1 MKYALNSVAALVA
14 LASTAAFAAPIAPST
29 TALQTLSGVT
39 FGGSG
44 IPNTAVQVLSLLSL
58 PNADERADVT
68 LGLTAHQRFTGPNLV
83 NNGTSTFEASTG
95 VSANPPSSPADPYA
109 LWNFAFYVGGDDIAN
124 YLFRLYYDFDPAS
137 GTDDGNHG
145 VIEFL
150 GSAVQGGVAQNSFN
164 LGMDFLAVSIPGF
177 ITAPLGSFSPTVE
190 GEYTFALVAEL
201 EQREVGRVA
210 ILVDVNAPRDPGTP
224 IPEPGTLALASLALL
239 GLAGL
244 RRRFS

>member
-1 MKYALNSVAALVA
+1 MKYALNSVAVLVA
-14 LASTAAFAAPIAPST
+14 LASTAAFAAPITPST
-29 TALQTLSGVT
+29 TALQTLSGAT

-44 IPNTAVQVLSLLSL
+44 IPNTAVQVLTLDPTVS
-58 PNADERADVT
+58 DVT
-68 LGLTAHQRFTGPNLV
+68 LGLTAHQRFTGPNLA

-95 VSANPPSSPADPYA
+95 VSANPPSPADPYA
-109 LWNFAFYVGGDDIAN
+109 LWNFAFYVGGADIGN

-137 GTDDGNHG
+137 GTDEANHG

-150 GSAVQGGVAQNSFN
+150 GSSVQGGVAQDSFN
-164 LGMDFLAVSIPGF
+164 LGMNFLATSIPGF

-190 GEYTFALVAEL
+190 GEYTFALTATL
-201 EQREVGRVA
+201 ERVEVGRVA

>member
-14 LASTAAFAAPIAPST
+14 LVSTAAFAAPITPST
-29 TALQTLSGVT
+29 TALQTLSGAT

-44 IPNTAVQVLSLLSL
+44 IPNTAVQVLTLDPTVS
-58 PNADERADVT
+58 DVT

-109 LWNFAFYVGGDDIAN
+109 LWNFAFYVGGADIGN

-137 GTDDGNHG
+137 GTDEANHG

-150 GSAVQGGVAQNSFN
+150 GSAVQGGVAQNSLN
-164 LGMDFLAVSIPGF
+164 LGMDFLAVSVPGF

-190 GEYTFALVAEL
+190 GEYTFALTATL
-201 EQREVGRVA
+201 ERVEVGRVA

>member
-14 LASTAAFAAPIAPST
+14 FASTAAFAAPITPSS
-29 TALQTLSGVT
+29 TALQTLSGAT

-44 IPNTAVQVLSLLSL
+44 IPNTAVQVLAVD
-58 PNADERADVT
+58 PTMADVT
-68 LGLTAHQRFTGPNLV
+68 IGLTAHQRFTGPNLV
-83 NNGTSTFEASTG
+83 NNGTSTFEAATG
-95 VSANPPSSPADPYA
+95 VSASPPSSPADPYA
-109 LWNFAFYVGGDDIAN
+109 LWNFAFYVGGDDISN
-124 YLFRLYYDFDPAS
+124 YVFRLYYDFDPAS
-137 GTDDGNHG
+137 GTDEANHG

-150 GSAVQGGVAQNSFN
+150 GSTLQGAAIQNSFN
-164 LGMDFLAVSIPGF
+164 LGMDFLATSIPGV

-190 GEYTFALVAEL
+190 GEYTFALTAIL
-201 EQREVGRVA
+201 ERVEVGRVA
-210 ILVDVNAPRDPGTP
+210 ILVDVNNPGTP

>member
-1 MKYALNSVAALVA
+1 MKYTLNSVAALVA
-14 LASTAAFAAPIAPST
+14 LASTAAFAAPITPST
-29 TALQTLSGVT
+29 TALQTLSGAT

-44 IPNTAVQVLSLLSL
+44 IPNTAVQVLTLD
-58 PNADERADVT
+58 PTVADVT
-68 LGLTAHQRFTGPNLV
+68 IGLTAHQRFTGPNLV

-137 GTDDGNHG
+137 DTDEANHG
-145 VIEFL
+145 VIEFM
-150 GSAVQGGVAQNSFN
+150 GSVLQGAAIQNSLN
-164 LGMDFLAVSIPGF
+164 LGMDFLATSVPG

-190 GEYTFALVAEL
+190 GEYTFALTATL
-201 EQREVGRVA
+201 ERVEVGRVA
-210 ILVDVNAPRDPGTP
+210 ILVEVNAPRDPGTP

>member
-1 MKYALNSVAALVA
+1 MKYAFNSVAALVA
-14 LASTAAFAAPIAPST
+14 LASTAAFAAPITPSAS
-29 TALQTLSGVT
+29 ALQTLSGAT

-44 IPNTAVQVLSLLSL
+44 IPNTAVKVLTLDPTVS
-58 PNADERADVT
+58 DVT

-83 NNGTSTFEASTG
+83 NNGTSTFEAATG

-109 LWNFAFYVGGDDIAN
+109 LWNFAFYVGGDDISN
-124 YLFRLYYDFDPAS
+124 YVFRLYYDFDPAS
-137 GTDDGNHG
+137 GTDEANHG

-150 GSAVQGGVAQNSFN
+150 GSVLQGAAIQDSLN
-164 LGMDFLAVSIPGF
+164 LGMDFLAMNATG

-190 GEYTFALVAEL
+190 GEYTFALTATL
-201 EQREVGRVA
+201 ERVEVGRVA
-210 ILVDVNAPRDPGTP
+210 ILVDVNTPGGPVTP